1 MFMKR
6 GVSEKQLCRCMVR
19 ERRPHGRWAA
29 KAQNACVTFHIGLY
43 KLGIFSIFPTA
54 AAAAVSLHRN
64 DARAQHS
71 PAPFKVRDGAS
82 NAKPE
87 RIMTVDRRRF
97 SLVILYCST
106 CFATAIFFF
115 FNFFSAI

>member
-1 MFMKR
+1 MKR

-43 KLGIFSIFPTA
+43 KLGFSVFPTA